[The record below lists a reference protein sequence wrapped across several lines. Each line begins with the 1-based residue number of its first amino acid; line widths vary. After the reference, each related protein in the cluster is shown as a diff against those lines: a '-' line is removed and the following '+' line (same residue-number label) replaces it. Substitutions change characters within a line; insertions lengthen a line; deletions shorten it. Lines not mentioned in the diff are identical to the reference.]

1 MAVAGGVNIMTSPK
15 LFQNLAAGGFLNSS
29 GASKAFDASANGY
42 CRGEGAGVVVLKP
55 LAHAIADG
63 SSVLGVIAGSAI
75 NQGSNRTPI
84 MVPSSESQSS
94 LYQQALSTATVDPL
108 DVSYVEA
115 HGTGE
120 RLLKS
125 PRFYSHTTVLGTPVG
140 DPIEC
145 ESIRQT
151 FAGAR
156 RTQELFLGSVKDNIG
171 HAEAA
176 SGAAAL
182 IKTILMMQNGTIPK
196 QANFTSLNP
205 AISPLKPDRMTIPK
219 STRPW
224 ESHTRTAVVTNYG
237 AAGSNAAIVLQEH
250 LSVDGEA
257 TAPNAIF
264 SPSSL
269 PDVPIYVSAKS
280 TESLQSYCSALRSYV
295 ATAQETAADSMLPN
309 LAYNLATKQNR
320 SLQYSWSFTS
330 QSLTTL
336 SSQLQASTVGSIS
349 FNAQTGNR
357 RPIILCFGGQSG
369 RVVSLCEDLFD
380 NCRLLQ
386 LHLVRLPPFLFR
398 LSQLLFPDTPASL
411 SCVRRPNLEIVSHPT
426 R

>member
-55 LAHAIADG
+55 LAHAIADC

-75 NQGSNRTPI
+75 NQGSNCTPI
-84 MVPSSESQSS
+84 MVPVSESQSS
-94 LYQQALSTATVDPL
+94 LYRQALSRATVDPL
-108 DVSYVEA
+108 DISYVEA

-120 RLLKS
+120 RLIKL
-125 PRFYSHTTVLGTPVG
+125 PRLYADTIVLGTPVG

-145 ESIRQT
+145 ESIRHT

-156 RTQELFLGSVKDNIG
+156 RTRELFLGSVKDNIG

-205 AISPLKPDRMTIPK
+205 AISPLKPDQMTIPK
-219 STRPW
+219 STQPW

-237 AAGSNAAIVLQEH
+237 AAGSNAAIVLQEY
-250 LSVDGEA
+250 LSVDGGV
-257 TAPNAIF
+257 TAPDATS
-264 SPSSL
+264 SPSQL
-269 PDVPIYVSAKS
+269 PEVPLYISAKS
-280 TESLQSYCSALRSYV
+280 AESLRSYCSALRPYV
-295 ATAQETAADSMLPN
+295 ARAQETAADSMLPN
-309 LAYNLATKQNR
+309 IAYNLATKQNR
-320 SLQYSWSFTS
+320 CLQYSWTFTS
-330 QSLTTL
+330 QSLAAL
-336 SSQLQASTVGSIS
+336 SDQLQASAVGSIS
-349 FNAQTGNR
+349 FNRQTGDR
-357 RPIILCFGGQSG
+357 RPIVLCFGGQSG
-369 RVVSLCEDLFD
+369 RVVSLCKDLFD
-380 NCRLLQ
+380 SCRVLQ
-386 LHLVRLPPFLFR
+386 LHMVRL
-398 LSQLLFPDTPASL
+398 
-411 SCVRRPNLEIVSHPT
+411 
-426 R
+426 